1 MLIRLARVSI
11 TKDSARKKKKGK
23 KREGGGGE
31 RERER
36 QRRDTENERLSLE
49 ISRDNRCHVFVNTA
63 IRRDNV
69 ISTKEGIGE
78 SVHLQSESRGR
89 NFIRLAR

>member
-23 KREGGGGE
+23 KRGGGGG
-31 RERER
+31 ERER